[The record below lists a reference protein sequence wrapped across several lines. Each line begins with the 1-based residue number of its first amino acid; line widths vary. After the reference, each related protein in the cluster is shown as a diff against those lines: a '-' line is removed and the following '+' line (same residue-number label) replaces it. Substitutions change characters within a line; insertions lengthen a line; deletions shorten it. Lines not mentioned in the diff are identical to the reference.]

1 MEWSNQSEKNKV
13 ASAFIISR
21 LPKESAAKN
30 IKYTVV
36 GKEVSQRKKKENA
49 NMVEEL
55 SKSRFEGQ
63 RRFQRL

>member
-1 MEWSNQSEKNKV
+1 MDR
-13 ASAFIISR
+13 AFIISR

-30 IKYTVV
+30 IKYTLV
-36 GKEVSQRKKKENA
+36 GKEVSQRKKRK
-49 NMVEEL
+49 MLEL